1 MTSPDISSILPIVLT
16 LILSLYTR
24 NVVIGLF
31 TGVITAVVMLI
42 GFNPFTVLSELV
54 KTHLVGTITD
64 SYNAGV
70 IVLMVFIGG
79 FVALMEK
86 SGGGPAFAANI
97 MKWINSRARAQ
108 MAAWFGGIFI
118 FYSDLG
124 TPLIVGPVFR
134 PLFDKLK
141 ISRQKLAFI
150 IDSTASPVAIL
161 VPFIGW
167 GIYIMGL
174 MQKEFDAA
182 GQDITA
188 WGAFIQTIPF
198 QFYAILA
205 IAIVPLLVW
214 RKADFGAMA
223 LAEKAC
229 MALPNA
235 IPDSSTQQAP
245 NQKSNKTLDEE
256 APLIQPFTHA
266 NARASFVFIPLAVM
280 AIVLA
285 MMLVP
290 MGFPFKS
297 VPGSAFR
304 AALSS
309 AYFLAAVS
317 LMGLM
322 AWYKVRSL
330 NGSVTMYLNGMS
342 NMMQVAIIL
351 ILAWTLSSL
360 GKELGTAQYIAEQAQ
375 RGFPYWLLPAV
386 AFIFSGIISFAT
398 GSSWGT
404 FAIMLPLVIPTSF
417 AIDAPLFVSMGAVLS
432 GGLFGDH
439 CSPISE
445 TTILSATGSNCNQFE
460 HFRTQYPY
468 ALLNGAVALLS
479 FVVAGFYQANS
490 LVLASLI
497 VQLFLVISMCK
508 RAAKSI

>member
-1 MTSPDISSILPIVLT
+1 MTAPGISSILPIVLT

-31 TGVITAVVMLI
+31 TGVVTAVVMLV
-42 GFNPFTVLSELV
+42 GFNPLSVLSELV

-161 VPFIGW
+161 IPFIGW

-174 MQKEFDAA
+174 MQKEFDSAE
-182 GQDITA
+182 QTITA
-188 WGAFIQTIPF
+188 WSAFIQTIPF

-223 LAEKAC
+223 TAENHARETIE
-229 MALPNA
+229 P
-235 IPDSSTQQAP
+235 SSSKTQVE
-245 NQKSNKTLDEE
+245 NKEADLSEE
-256 APLIQPFTHA
+256 APLIQPFTHT

-285 MMLVP
+285 LMLVP

-330 NGSVTMYLNGMS
+330 NGSITMYLNGMS

-386 AFIFSGIISFAT
+386 AFIFSGVISFAT

-417 AIDAPLFVSMGAVLS
+417 AIDASLFVSMGAVLS

-468 ALLNGAVALLS
+468 ALLNGSVALLS
-479 FVVAGFYQANS
+479 FVVAGIYQHSGIILMS
-490 LVLASLI
+490 LFIQLI
-497 VQLFLVISMCK
+497 LVIGMCK
-508 RAAKSI
+508 WAARSI